1 MDLGVGGPA
10 MRLTDGSPGSSLS
23 LTSYNGYASFG
34 TTFSSF
40 NDQAGSSIGA
50 VDLKLSGTMCTG
62 GDVLDSFTN
71 PRSPDFTVMKGA
83 VAFVGVVPR
92 TSKVYVDAPVV
103 SLQYYLR
110 DAVGHAQVVSENL
123 TVYMQLEV
131 EGMVLRSECS
141 APNATSGAAECRHTL
156 SGDILNAFTMEE
168 GELYATV
175 VAMYGGRQVALS
187 ESQVVQ
193 LAPRAM
199 HPSLEEV
206 GMVVAMPE
214 SPRFAG
220 ESFTTVVHANTGGYP
235 LITFGL
241 VIKYASNIL
250 QFQSYAGDAKY
261 ESPDVNTWWT
271 GDVIVS
277 TSGLAHGVDDL
288 DVTGAD
294 ITVFSITFNVVAT
307 ESGVFSDVLNCTI
320 LEMVSRHIDTLTTQA
335 ALVTDARDGAFYSA
349 ELEVVEHSIVGIY
362 AYANSAEIVNTAI
375 FNGIAQQRTV
385 TVMKVW
391 SKFGTEAEADGA
403 ERSCVVYQAD
413 GDWDPRNTLG
423 TSASDSCVVEAAEH
437 HRKGLSSVRVDAT
450 LAGASDLHGSL
461 FFRVWFPSAVSMSS
475 TDSELGAIYGMERP
489 GQCGAQMFQDA
500 QVSVFA
506 QFSVND
512 GRVAPIDNVH
522 VSCFSMLTS
531 SHPSVASVEGTT
543 ISGWSPGSATISVGG
558 EYWNEAGRTRPT
570 MMVDVVADAV
580 YTAQISAVL
589 ITGARWEMSST
600 SLQRDPTVEG
610 STMRVEASLA
620 QALNKEGDEG
630 VIYTYAFLSDG
641 RYIIIS
647 SDDGLVVSLEDGGEA
662 FLNVKYEELNG
673 ETYPVGYVPTGAVS
687 GGSDSLM
694 RVAWANPC
702 RSDTV
707 IAQGSG
713 GVNVV
718 LATPAYA
725 VINATCTRLT
735 HRGDVSV
742 EPLTS
747 IPTFCRYTVVMFLS
761 DDTTVDM
768 TQDERTVLNVTDGSS
783 HLELFITDITEY
795 RAVRVP
801 HDSTTTGEA
810 TLHASFQDY
819 TAAASI
825 TATLVFTV
833 VQAEYVALWPTPWPA
848 YDGSSG
854 IWEDVL
860 SPICGSNI
868 YQRARVKLYLFLTD
882 GSRWDVSE
890 GTEFSSDNA
899 YILGVDTDVL
909 VPTGAAGSA
918 SVKGAYF
925 GMSSTSVDIEVT
937 SVALDVTAIE
947 HSTVWEEQHTFSALA
962 GTERLLQIAVT
973 LGDGTHLED
982 VVGGAQ
988 TSWLPASS
996 VANFVSSRTEVIDLS
1011 AEGVATLHGNYP
1023 EEIELNA
1030 IMRCGSWLSAAD
1042 NVWANTLPAEHDVK
1056 LGNQFGAQVD
1066 ATASGELT
1074 DIPVYVETGNG
1085 TLNVFDLLLSF
1096 NDNHLRATACDQG
1109 TGWDNSFTC
1118 TINDP
1123 RDEVLITGV
1132 EISTNASGLVHVA
1145 TVTIYVEGGFEQSAI
1160 TTTIQGLEIDTAD
1173 GIVRYDQSQ
1182 VSASGYAYVAVADR
1196 RRHALSSGAAYTLAH
1211 ESRMAQQQTAMERI
1225 KHRQLLQDASDDPVW
1240 GDLDGDGRFNCFDV
1254 QDLQRWVL
1262 EMPGYL
1268 NPEENLTAVQREY
1281 LDPTLDFIVHPDD
1294 TSACPDGWTGGT
1306 PCPTPKDKLYLHLV
1320 YANYLR
1326 FVAVSNARPQYS
1338 PEHLVQE
1345 PEYES
1350 SELEV
1355 LVSVFDKY
1363 SQLSTDTTKI
1373 RFELRTSLND
1383 QMEITV
1389 GYDTQRYT
1397 NDTVAVT
1404 AISNG
1409 ESEHYIR
1416 AAGPRTNDG
1425 KWYNESDMGVAI
1437 YLVTRPSSVGY
1448 EESTALTDVER
1459 SYCFMGCVEE
1469 NFEHAPIVSFEVAVK
1484 SDLPSPPPPFPRP
1497 PPTPPPP
1504 RPFRGKYRPPPSP
1517 PPTPPLPIFPPLPPT
1532 PPGWDAWP
1540 PPARPSKYYP
1550 NPPWTTPSP
1559 PAFPPEAG
1567 DGYECGPYPCLTN
1580 PVVTDPVV
1588 TDPGSASS
1596 TGSSGTS
1603 SSNDSNSK
1611 DTSSAG
1617 FETAAAI
1624 ACAAA
1629 VAATVAAAGGYT
1641 LYKRGMKVPASESS
1655 AQQLQQQPSK
1665 RSRTYEENPLFQ
1677 MSLSNAEGS
1686 NFRVEPN
1693 DSCTSVVTQNPLVS
1707 LRDQH
1712 RAAGTASTDF
1722 FSGIDFTAVRNPLT
1736 IADAGS
1742 LDDTGEDFPGPPP
1755 PSQTS
1760 VLVTNPLAHPLYST
1774 LTADTSG
1781 CLFDGPAPPL
1791 SPLVSPVASPPPSQ
1805 GHVGGGDFSQLNYDE
1820 IRRKLSHH

>member
-10 MRLTDGSPGSSLS
+10 MRLAEGSPGSALS

-34 TTFSSF
+34 TTFSAL
-40 NDQAGSSIGA
+40 NDQAGSSIGS
-50 VDLKLSGTMCTG
+50 VELKLSGTMCVG
-62 GDVLDSFTN
+62 GELLDSFAN
-71 PRSPDFTVMKGA
+71 PRSPDFTLVKGA

-92 TSKVYVDAPVV
+92 TSRVYVDVPTV

-123 TVYMQLEV
+123 TVHMQLAV
-131 EGMVLRSECS
+131 NGTTLAQSECF

-156 SGDILNAFTMEE
+156 SGDILNTFTTEE
-168 GELYATV
+168 GELHAT
-175 VAMYGGRQVALS
+175 
-187 ESQVVQ
+187 
-193 LAPRAM
+193 
-199 HPSLEEV
+199 
-206 GMVVAMPE
+206 
-214 SPRFAG
+214 
-220 ESFTTVVHANTGGYP
+220 
-235 LITFGL
+235 
-241 VIKYASNIL
+241 
-250 QFQSYAGDAKY
+250 
-261 ESPDVNTWWT
+261 
-271 GDVIVS
+271 
-277 TSGLAHGVDDL
+277 
-288 DVTGAD
+288 
-294 ITVFSITFNVVAT
+294 
-307 ESGVFSDVLNCTI
+307 
-320 LEMVSRHIDTLTTQA
+320 
-335 ALVTDARDGAFYSA
+335 
-349 ELEVVEHSIVGIY
+349 LEVVEHSIVGIY
-362 AYANSAEIVNTAI
+362 AFADSAEIVNTAI
-375 FNGIAQQRTV
+375 FNGIAQQRIV

-391 SKFGTEAEADGA
+391 SKLGTEAAADIT

-413 GDWDPRNTLG
+413 GDWDPENTLG
-423 TSASDSCVVEAAEH
+423 TSALDSCVVEAAEH
-437 HRKGLSSVRVDAT
+437 HRKGLSSVRVDAA
-450 LAGASDLHGSL
+450 LVGASDLRGSL
-461 FFRVWFPSAVSMSS
+461 FFRVWFPKDVSMSS
-475 TDSELGAIYGMERP
+475 TDFELGAIYGMERP
-489 GQCGAQMFQDA
+489 DRCGAQMFQDA

-506 QFSVND
+506 QFGVND
-512 GRVAPIDNVH
+512 GGVAPVDNVL

-531 SHPSVASVEGTT
+531 SNPSVVSADGTT
-543 ISGWSPGSATISVGG
+543 ISGWYPGSATISVGG
-558 EYWNEAGRTRPT
+558 EYWNEAGMTRPT
-570 MMVDVVADAV
+570 MTVDVVTDAV

-589 ITGARWEMSST
+589 ITGANWEMSTT
-600 SLQRDPTVEG
+600 SVERDPTVEG
-610 STMRVEASLA
+610 STTHVQASLS
-620 QALNKEGDEG
+620 QSLNKEGDEG

-647 SDDGLVVSLEDGGEA
+647 SDDGLMVTLEDGGEA
-662 FLNVKYEELNG
+662 FMGVRYAELNG

-687 GGSDSLM
+687 GGGDRLM
-694 RVAWANPC
+694 QVAWANPC

-707 IAQGSG
+707 IAQGTG

-735 HRGDVSV
+735 HRSDVSM

-747 IPTFCRYTVVMFLS
+747 IPTFCRYAVVMHFS
-761 DDTTVDM
+761 DDTIVDM
-768 TQDERTVLNVTDGSS
+768 TEDARTVLNITDGASQ
-783 HLELFITDITEY
+783 LELFITDITEY

-801 HDSTTTGEA
+801 YDSTSAGEA
-810 TLHASFQDY
+810 TVRAAFQDY
-819 TAAASI
+819 AAAASI

-833 VQAEYVALWPTPWPA
+833 VRADYIALWPTPWPA
-848 YDGSSG
+848 YDGSSAV
-854 IWEDVL
+854 WEDVL

-868 YQRARVKLYLFLTD
+868 YQRAKVQLYLFLTD

-890 GTEFSSDNA
+890 EAEFSSDNT
-899 YILGVDTDVL
+899 YMLGVSDDVL
-909 VPTGAAGSA
+909 VPTGTAGFA
-918 SVKGAYF
+918 SVKGTYF
-925 GMSSTSVDIEVT
+925 GMSSTSVPIEVS
-937 SVALDVTAIE
+937 SVALDVTDIV
-947 HSTVWEEQHTFSALA
+947 HSTAWEEQHTFSALVD
-962 GTERLLQIAVT
+962 TERRLQIAVT
-973 LGDGTHLED
+973 LSDETHLED
-982 VVGGAQ
+982 MVGGTQ

-1030 IMRCGSWLSAAD
+1030 VMRCGSWRSAYD
-1042 NVWANTLPAEHDVK
+1042 NVWANMLPEEHDVK
-1056 LGNQFGAQVD
+1056 LGNQFGAQVE

-1074 DIPVYVETGNG
+1074 DIPIYIQTGNG
-1085 TLNVFDLLLSF
+1085 TLNVFDLLLTF
-1096 NDNHLRATACDQG
+1096 NDAHLRATACDQG

-1123 RDEVLITGV
+1123 RNEVLITGV
-1132 EISTNASGLVHVA
+1132 EISTVASGLVHVA

-1173 GIVRYDQSQ
+1173 GIVRYDQSLA
-1182 VSASGYAYVAVADR
+1182 SASGYAYVAVADR
-1196 RRHALSSGAAYTLAH
+1196 RRHALSSDAAYAVAH
-1211 ESRMAQQQTAMERI
+1211 QSRLAQQQTAMERI
-1225 KHRQLLQDASDDPVW
+1225 EHRQLLQSASDAPVW

-1262 EMPGYL
+1262 ELPGYL
-1268 NPEENLTAVQREY
+1268 NPEDNLTAVQREY

-1294 TSACPDGWTGGT
+1294 TSTCPSGWTGGT
-1306 PCPTPKDKLYLHLV
+1306 PCPSPKDKLYLHLV

-1326 FVAVSNARPQYS
+1326 FVAVSNALPQYS
-1338 PEHLVQE
+1338 LEHLVQE

-1355 LVSVFDKY
+1355 LVSVFDKH
-1363 SQLSTDTTKI
+1363 SQLSTDTAKL
-1373 RFELRTSLND
+1373 RFELRTSRNE

-1389 GYDTQRYT
+1389 GYDTERYT

-1409 ESEHYIR
+1409 EGEHYVR
-1416 AAGPRTNDG
+1416 AAGPAANDG
-1425 KWYNESDMGVAI
+1425 KWHNESAVGLAI
-1437 YLVTRPSSVGY
+1437 YLVTY

-1469 NFEHAPIVSFEVAVK
+1469 NAEHAPLATFEIAVK
-1484 SDLPSPPPPFPRP
+1484 PDLLSPPPPPPVP
-1497 PPTPPPP
+1497 PPVPQPP
-1504 RPFRGKYRPPPSP
+1504 RPVVYKRRPPSPPPSP
-1517 PPTPPLPIFPPLPPT
+1517 PPQPPLPIAPPLPPT
-1532 PPGWDAWP
+1532 PPGWDSWP

-1559 PAFPPEAG
+1559 PAFPPEAS

-1588 TDPGSASS
+1588 TDPGSTST
-1596 TGSSGTS
+1596 TGSSGS
-1603 SSNDSNSK
+1603 SSSSDSDGK
-1611 DTSSAG
+1611 GTSSAG

-1629 VAATVAAAGGYT
+1629 LAATVAAAGGYT
-1641 LYKRGMKVPASESS
+1641 LYKRGLRVPTGEST
-1655 AQQLQQQPSK
+1655 AQQQPLK

-1686 NFRVEPN
+1686 NFRVEPS
-1693 DSCTSVVTQNPLVS
+1693 DSCTSAVTQNPLVS

-1712 RAAGTASTDF
+1712 RAVGAASTDF
-1722 FSGIDFTAVRNPLT
+1722 FAGIDFTAVRNPLT
-1736 IADAGS
+1736 VADAGS
-1742 LDDTGEDFPGPPP
+1742 FDGTGEDLPGPPP

-1760 VLVTNPLAHPLYST
+1760 VVVTNPLADPTWSSDVYST
-1774 LTADTSG
+1774 LAADTSG

-1791 SPLVSPVASPPPSQ
+1791 SPLVSPVASPPSSQ
-1805 GHVGGGDFSQLNYDE
+1805 GHAGGGDFSQLDYNE